1 MNKQIFVSII
11 AAASLLGASAGVFA
25 DDDRGRDRN
34 GGWKV
39 EKQYDRDGK
48 RDRNGRDHRNR
59 KDDRRPEKVAKER
72 DRSDRYKGKRDRHE
86 SSRKKEKHGRPRVVV
101 IDKGDRHR
109 GEFDHWN
116 YNGNRIWNHG
126 HSSYRHSPG
135 RARVVSVVPVHKVI
149 GQGRHCRSDYGLG
162 DWIEFQLGDLLI
174 SAGKNRD
181 DCYYVDREVRK
192 HYRVTYKYKG
202 RLHSVR
208 MHRHPG
214 KYVRVNRKGDLIR
227 GRH

>member
-1 MNKQIFVSII
+1 MNKQIFVSLI
-11 AAASLLGASAGVFA
+11 AAVSLLGASAGAFA

-39 EKQYDRDGK
+39 EKQDQRDRDGK
-48 RDRNGRDHRNR
+48 YIRDRRDRH
-59 KDDRRPEKVAKER
+59 DDRRPEKVSRER
-72 DRSDRYKGKRDRHE
+72 DRNDRHKGKPDRHE
-86 SSRKKEKHGRPRVVV
+86 IKREKDRHGKPQVIV
-101 IDKGDRHR
+101 IDRGDRYR

-116 YNGNRIWNHG
+116 YNGTRIWNHG

-149 GQGRHCRSDYGLG
+149 RQGRHCRSDYGLG
-162 DWIEFQLGDLLI
+162 DWIEFRLGDLLI
-174 SAGKNRD
+174 STGNNRD

-202 RLHSVR
+202 RLHTAR

-227 GRH
+227 GHH

>member
-1 MNKQIFVSII
+1 MNKQIFVSLI
-11 AAASLLGASAGVFA
+11 AAASLLGLSAGALA

-39 EKQYDRDGK
+39 EKQDQRDRDGK
-48 RDRNGRDHRNR
+48 SIRDRRDRHDG
-59 KDDRRPEKVAKER
+59 KRPEKVSRERNDRHKSKPQRHEIKREKER
-72 DRSDRYKGKRDRHE
+72 HNKRPKVIVIDRGDRYR
-86 SSRKKEKHGRPRVVV
+86 
-101 IDKGDRHR
+101 GD
-109 GEFDHWN
+109 FDHWN
-116 YNGNRIWNHG
+116 YNGTAIWTHG
-126 HSSYRHSPG
+126 HNSYRHNPG

-149 GQGRHCRSDYGLG
+149 RQGRHCRSDYGLG
-162 DWIEFQLGDLLI
+162 DWIEFRLGDLLI
-174 SAGKNRD
+174 SAGNNRD

-202 RLHSVR
+202 RLHTAR

-214 KYVRVNRKGDLIR
+214 KYVRVDRKGDLIR